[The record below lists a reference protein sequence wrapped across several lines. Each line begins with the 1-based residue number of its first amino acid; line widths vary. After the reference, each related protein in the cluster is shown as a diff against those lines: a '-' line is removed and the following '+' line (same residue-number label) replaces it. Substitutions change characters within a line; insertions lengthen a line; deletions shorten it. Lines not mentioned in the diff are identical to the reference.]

1 MCGIWFSIAL
11 SPPREVIDIVA
22 HRGPDGSGWHQMSS
36 PAGQVTM
43 AHRRLS
49 IIDVGPSGHQPMCY
63 RERWWITYNGEIY
76 NYIEL
81 REELASAGWEFKT
94 SSDTEVILA
103 AYAKW
108 GDVCLDR
115 FVGMFA
121 FVIYDSKTHSVFAA
135 RDRFGIKP
143 LYFRYEGGTLAFAS
157 EIKQLL
163 ALPGCVRTVNNTQV
177 YDFLTASM
185 SDHATDTMFSGIDQ
199 LRGGESVHV
208 DCAGSRLNAPNVR
221 RWYSLPKSGS
231 IDISFDNAAVK
242 FLELL
247 SDSVRIHLRSD
258 VRVGSCLSGGLDSSS
273 LVCLAER
280 MLRGTGDASAFTTI
294 NARFSEKEVDESR
307 FADSVTRQTG
317 LPAAQVFPN
326 PEDLIARAERL
337 TWHQDEP
344 FGSTSIF
351 AQYCVFEEARRLGI
365 KVMLD
370 GQGADEQLAGYHW
383 MFPQYYRQLL
393 YGGRFAE
400 LAKTLRGRR
409 RIHGVSLAS
418 NLKSLGQGALPQSLA
433 MALSAYR
440 RQSGRF
446 GWLSG
451 EFREPF
457 AKRSPFFSALE
468 RDGMQNVGDLGE
480 LCVAQVQSTNLPT
493 LLHYEDRCSMAHGIE
508 ARVPFLDHRLVEFSI
523 GLGGQHKMKG
533 AETKSVLRAA
543 MDGILPRD
551 VQTRQDKLGFST
563 PENRW
568 LAGPLREFLTDRLMA
583 AANRFP
589 GIFDRRGL
597 RKLADDVST
606 GRRAPDFTL
615 WRVASFGM
623 WGDVFKVSA

>member
-1 MCGIWFSIAL
+1 MPS
-11 SPPREVIDIVA
+11 REVIDIVS
-22 HRGPDGSGWHQMSS
+22 HRGPDGSGWQEMPS
-36 PAGQVTM
+36 PVGQVTI

-49 IIDVGPSGHQPMCY
+49 IIDIGPSGHQPMCY
-63 RERWWITYNGEIY
+63 HERWWITYNGEIY

-81 REELASAGWEFKT
+81 RTELASAGWEFQT

-108 GDVCLDR
+108 GRDCLDR

-121 FVIYDSKTHSVFAA
+121 FVIYDSKTASAFAA

-143 LYFRYEGGTLAFAS
+143 LYFRFDGEILALAS

-163 ALPGCVRTVNNTQV
+163 VLPGCPRSVNTTQAF
-177 YDFLTASM
+177 DFLTASM
-185 SDHATDTMFSGIDQ
+185 SEHSTETMFSGIDQ
-199 LRGGESVHV
+199 LRGGESLLI
-208 DCAGSRLNAPNVR
+208 DCSGPRLNSPTVR
-221 RWYSLPKSGS
+221 RWYRLPQSGS
-231 IDISFDNAAVK
+231 VEIGFGDAKEK
-242 FLELL
+242 FLDLL
-247 SDSVRIHLRSD
+247 GESVRLHLRSD

-280 MLRGTGDASAFTTI
+280 FLRATGDVTAFTTI
-294 NARFSEKEVDESR
+294 NARFLEKEVDESR
-307 FADSVTRQTG
+307 FADSVTRHTR
-317 LPAAQVFPN
+317 LPASYVFPK
-326 PEDLIARAERL
+326 PETMIAQAERL
-337 TWHQDEP
+337 VWHQDEP

-351 AQYCVFEEARRLGI
+351 AQYCVFEEAKRLGI

-383 MFPQYYRQLL
+383 MFPYYYRQLL
-393 YGGRFAE
+393 YGGRFVE
-400 LAKTLRGRR
+400 LAKTLCDRSS
-409 RIHGVSLAS
+409 IHGVSLAS
-418 NLKSLGQGALPQSLA
+418 NLKSLGQGALPQSLT

-440 RQSGRF
+440 RQSGQF
-446 GWLSG
+446 GWLSS

-468 RDGMQNVGDLGE
+468 RDEMQNASDLGE
-480 LCVAQVQSTNLPT
+480 LCVAQVQSTNLPM
-493 LLHYEDRCSMAHGIE
+493 LLRYEDRCSMAHSIE

-523 GLGGQHKMKG
+523 GLGGQHKMNG
-533 AETKSVLRAA
+533 AETKSILRAA
-543 MDGILPRD
+543 MEGILPRD

-568 LAGPLREFLTDRLMA
+568 LAGPMREFLTDRLVA

-597 RKLADDVST
+597 RKLADDVSS
-606 GRRAPDFTL
+606 GRRVPDFTL